1 MRYRKIGCF
10 MEHTG
15 IPAGAFRVAAVSA
28 RRAGIAGS
36 FRPGRF
42 EIGKAEYY
50 IISMI
55 IESGA
60 LIIVETN

>member
-1 MRYRKIGCF
+1 MDHI
-10 MEHTG
+10 G
-15 IPAGAFRVAAVSA
+15 IPAGCFGDTALSA
-28 RRAGIAGS
+28 RRAGIAGY